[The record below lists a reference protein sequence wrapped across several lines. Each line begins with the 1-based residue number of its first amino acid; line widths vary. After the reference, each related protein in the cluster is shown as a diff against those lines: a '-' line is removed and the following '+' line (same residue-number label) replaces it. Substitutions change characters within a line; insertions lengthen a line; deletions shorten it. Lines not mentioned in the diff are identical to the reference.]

1 MGNFITN
8 AQIFK
13 HSINKFI
20 NFKILMR
27 KLFVIIFILLL
38 SNLTMAQEVLSSN
51 SKAALKNYKL
61 ANSYLNQNNIR
72 LAIIELNE
80 ATENDPQFIQ
90 AFILLGDA
98 YRSVI
103 NYYDALIAYEKAY
116 TIDPNYAPER
126 IFFYAEAALKTGK
139 YELAKNLLNKYIS
152 LVGTTSKNVAR
163 AKKYI
168 QDCDFSLEA
177 IINPVKFKP
186 VNMGESVNTVHDE
199 YMAAITA
206 DESKLIFTRQIDF
219 KEDFY
224 QSNKKNN
231 LWDNAEFLSSVLSTP
246 EYNEGAQ
253 CISPDGQYLFFTG
266 CNRPDGVGRCDIY
279 ISKKDGEE
287 WVKPIN
293 LGYPINS
300 KNWESQPSISS
311 NGKTLYFVSD
321 RKGGLG
327 GYDIWKS
334 ELDDTGK
341 WSSATNLGPTIN
353 TPYDDMTPF
362 IHPDNKT
369 LYFSSDGW
377 VGLGN
382 KDVFLSRLSDNGKWG
397 LPENLGFPI
406 NTFNDEG
413 GLIINP
419 SGNTAYF
426 SSDQYAGFGGLDLYS
441 FDIEETKIMPIYT
454 NYVKG
459 KVYDMDTKAPL
470 EAEIQIVDLETG
482 EVLINS
488 YSNKIDGTFLN
499 ILPFG
504 TQYALIASTNG
515 YLYYSESFETTY
527 HKLNEPVILDIPLS
541 KLEVGKNMVLKNI
554 FFDKNKYNFKPESKA
569 ELQRLLVLL
578 AANINLKIGI
588 GGFTDNVGDS
598 IENQLLSE
606 NRAKAVYQYLIN
618 NGIKSDRLKYSG
630 FGENNPI
637 SDNST
642 ALGKSLNRRTQ
653 IFIYGI

>member
-1 MGNFITN
+1 
-8 AQIFK
+8 
-13 HSINKFI
+13 
-20 NFKILMR
+20 MR

-38 SNLTMAQEVLSSN
+38 SNLTMAQEVLSSD

-80 ATENDPQFIQ
+80 ATENDPQFIE

-98 YRSVI
+98 YRAVI
-103 NYYDALIAYEKAY
+103 NYDDAFIAYEKAY
-116 TIDPNYAPER
+116 IINPNYAPER
-126 IFFYAEAALKTGK
+126 IFFYAEAGLKIGK
-139 YELAKNLLNKYIS
+139 YKLAKDLLIKYLSIVS
-152 LVGTTSKNVAR
+152 STSKNIAK

-168 QDCDFSLEA
+168 KDCDYSFEA
-177 IINPVKFKP
+177 IKNPVKFKP
-186 VNMGESVNTVHDE
+186 VNMGASVNTVHDE

-266 CNRPDGVGRCDIY
+266 CNRPDGVGRCDIF

-311 NGKTLYFVSD
+311 NGKTLYFVSN

-341 WSSATNLGPTIN
+341 WSTATNLGPTIN

-382 KDVFLSRLSDNGKWG
+382 KDVFLSRLTDNGKWG

-426 SSDQYAGFGGLDLYS
+426 SSNQYAGFGGLDLYS
-441 FDIEETKIMPIYT
+441 FDIEEIKIMPIYT

-488 YSNKIDGTFLN
+488 YTNKIDGTFLN

-527 HKLNEPVILDIPLS
+527 HKLNESVILDIPLS

-554 FFDKNKYNFKPESKA
+554 FFEKNKYDLKLESKA
-569 ELQRLLVLL
+569 ELQRLLVFLNVNF
-578 AANINLKIGI
+578 NIKIDI
-588 GGFTDNVGDS
+588 EGFTDNVGDS

-606 NRAKAVYQYLIN
+606 NRAKAIYQYLIN
-618 NGIKSDRLKYSG
+618 NGVKSNRLKYSG

-637 SDNST
+637 ADNTT
-642 ALGKSLNRRTQ
+642 ALGKSFNRRTQ
-653 IFIYGI
+653 IIIRGI